1 MAQYV
6 ARIIRAI
13 IVGAVGFGG
22 GIGLMIIIIF
32 LTIKGDQNAFEYGVK
47 WGLEIGMVFAVLMV
61 AVLLPL
67 DLYSRMFRAK
77 GDHSQLWEL
86 EQTRELVYEGTG
98 KEAMAAC
105 RKALLLVP
113 YVHQVSDD
121 TEHLTARASTGASWR
136 SPGEDLEVEINPIS
150 ENKWQVKCISRSRSK
165 SVVFDYAKNFENVET
180 WMRNIQKPPAADSPP
195 ASSSSTVA

>member
-1 MAQYV
+1 MAQYI

-13 IVGAVGFGG
+13 IVGALGFGG
-22 GIGLMIIIIF
+22 GIGLLIIIVF
-32 LTIKGDQNAFEYGVK
+32 LTVKGDQNAFEYGVK
-47 WGLEIGMVFAVLMV
+47 WGLGIGMVFAILMV
-61 AVLLPL
+61 AVMLPL
-67 DLYSRMFRAK
+67 DLFLRMERAK
-77 GDHSQLWEL
+77 GEPHSQIWEL
-86 EQTRELVYEGTG
+86 EQTRELVYEGTS

-105 RKALLLVP
+105 RRALLMVP

-150 ENKWQVKCISRSRSK
+150 ENKWQVKCVSRSRSK

-180 WMRNIQKPPAADSPP
+180 WFRGIREPNEPNQ
-195 ASSSSTVA
+195 SSSKTVA